1 MTFTKVLLGVLSPRG
16 VCLSL
21 LWVSLVTQ
29 KAFLTDYHELGTKK
43 KKIKRKFFTP
53 SSGDW
58 KALIRA
64 DGINPTWSL

>member
-21 LWVSLVTQ
+21 PWVSLVTQ

-43 KKIKRKFFTP
+43 KKLKEKF
-53 SSGDW
+53 
-58 KALIRA
+58 
-64 DGINPTWSL
+64 SLPGLEIGRP

>member
-21 LWVSLVTQ
+21 PWVSLVTQ

-43 KKIKRKFFTP
+43 KLKEKF
-53 SSGDW
+53 
-58 KALIRA
+58 
-64 DGINPTWSL
+64 SLPVLEIGRP